1 MTRNLA
7 SWDRVARLV
16 LGSLL
21 IILAATGM
29 VGVWGYLGAVLV
41 GTAFVS
47 FCPIYRVFGLSTC
60 KEC

>member
-7 SWDRVARLV
+7 SWDRVARLI